1 MCVLNNEPS
10 TIRLALTDLNP
21 VDFYSWLG
29 YIDVTEVAILL
40 MTYLKKDM
48 HFEWNKSGK
57 N

>member
-48 HFEWNKSGK
+48 HFEWNKSDK